1 MQDLKIKDFDK
12 IFSMLTDNFTDDEH
26 RNYDRQKELL
36 SNELY
41 KIKVTRENEEIKA
54 FVAFWTF
61 QKFIYIEH
69 LAVDKSCQG
78 TGIGTE
84 ILKELLDN
92 TDKII
97 VLEVQ
102 PPKDA
107 NSKRRIKFYK
117 TNGFHYNDYEYLQPA
132 YSKDKNDIELKILS
146 STRKI
151 NDEEFSEVVN
161 YLYKYVYNQK
171 EKEN

>member
-1 MQDLKIKDFDK
+1 MQDLKFNDFDK
-12 IFSMLTDNFTDDEH
+12 IFSILLDNFTDDEH
-26 RNYDRQKELL
+26 RNYDKQKELL

-41 KIKVTRENEEIKA
+41 KIKVTSENEEIKA

-61 QKFIYIEH
+61 KNFIYIEH

-92 TDKII
+92 TDKMI

-102 PPKDA
+102 PPKDE

-117 TNGFHYNDYEYLQPA
+117 NNRFYYNDYEYLQPA
-132 YSKDKNDIELKILS
+132 YSKDKNDIELKILTS
-146 STRKI
+146 KREI
-151 NDEEFSEVVN
+151 NNEEFDEVVN
-161 YLYKYVYNQK
+161 YLYKYVYNKK

>member
-1 MQDLKIKDFDK
+1 MQDLEIKDFDK
-12 IFSMLTDNFTDDEH
+12 IFSMIQDNFTDDEH
-26 RNYDRQKELL
+26 RNFDQQKSLL

-41 KIKVTRENEEIKA
+41 KIKVANENEEIKA

-84 ILKELLDN
+84 LLKELLRD
-92 TDKII
+92 TDKMI

-102 PPKDA
+102 PSKDE

-117 TNGFHYNDYEYLQPA
+117 NNGFYYNDYEYLQPA
-132 YSKDKNDIELKILS
+132 YSEDKNDVELKILTS
-146 STRKI
+146 NREI
-151 NDEEFSEVVN
+151 NDEEFNEVVN
-161 YLYKYVYNQK
+161 YLYKYVYNKK

>member
-1 MQDLKIKDFDK
+1 MQNLKIKDFDK
-12 IFSMLTDNFTDDEH
+12 IFSMLIDNFTDDEH

-36 SNELY
+36 SNEIY
-41 KIKVTRENEEIKA
+41 KIKVVTGKDKIKG

-78 TGIGTE
+78 SGIGTV

-117 TNGFHYNDYEYLQPA
+117 KNGFYYNDYEYLQPA

-151 NDEEFSEVVN
+151 NNEEFSEIVN
-161 YLYKYVYNQK
+161 LLYKYVYNQK